1 MESVQISAQVR
12 DTKKKSASRALRR
25 EGKIPGIVYGP
36 DIEPIAISVKEKD
49 LLGLLKRKGG
59 KGVLI
64 ELSVEADASTESR
77 RCLLKEIQWEPIK
90 GKPIHVDLYAIS
102 RAHEIGMDIPINFV
116 NTPLGVTKGGIFEPV
131 LRELKV
137 HCLLEN
143 MIDRIDIDVS
153 PLDIGDSLH
162 VKDLNLPAGIKV
174 KLLEDEVVAT
184 VLPPSGEGESEGSG
198 PTGPDAG

>member
-1 MESVQISAQVR
+1 
-12 DTKKKSASRALRR
+12 
-25 EGKIPGIVYGP
+25 
-36 DIEPIAISVKEKD
+36 
-49 LLGLLKRKGG
+49 
-59 KGVLI
+59 
-64 ELSVEADASTESR
+64 VEADASKESK

-90 GKPIHVDLYAIS
+90 GKPIHVDFYAIS

-137 HCLLEN
+137 YCLLEN